1 MTPNQPK
8 NKDGWRARWYEII
21 FEADTPK
28 GKLFDVILLFAILGS
43 LLAIMLETVEELYT
57 PYATVFRYVEWGFT
71 ALFTVEYILRI
82 MVVRNPRYYIFSFY
96 GIIDLLSIL
105 PTYLAIVLSGAHYF
119 MAIRSIR
126 LIRVFRILKMV
137 RFLGEANML
146 GRALRASRIKI
157 TVFIVV
163 VMCAVF
169 IMGTLMYMVEGRENG
184 FTSIPTS
191 IYWCIVTLTTVG
203 YGDIAPQT
211 TLGQIIASAIMILG
225 YGIIA
230 VPTGIV
236 TSEMA
241 KANQANPAGEA
252 APKEEKKYHQ
262 CPACNE
268 YTDDHEA
275 NFCRNCGNKL

>member
-1 MTPNQPK
+1 MIENRPFNTQS
-8 NKDGWRARWYEII
+8 WRARWYEII

-28 GKLFDVILLFAILGS
+28 GKLFDLILLVAIVGS
-43 LLAIMLETVEELYT
+43 LVCIMLESVEGLRLR
-57 PYATVFRYVEWGFT
+57 YADTFFYLEWFFT
-71 ALFTVEYILRI
+71 AIFTAEYAMRLA
-82 MVVRNPRYYIFSFY
+82 VVRNPRYYIFSFY

-119 MAIRSIR
+119 MVIRSIR

-146 GRALRASRIKI
+146 SSALRASRIKI
-157 TVFIVV
+157 TVFLVAV
-163 VMCAVF
+163 LCVVF
-169 IMGTLMYMVEGRENG
+169 IMGTIMYMVEGPENG
-184 FTSIPTS
+184 FTSVPVS

-211 TLGQIIASAIMILG
+211 TLGQIIASVIMVLG

-236 TSEMA
+236 TSEMT
-241 KANQANPAGEA
+241 KANQQHADKGEVV
-252 APKEEKKYHQ
+252 PGHLRV

-268 YTDDHEA
+268 DISDVSA
-275 NFCRNCGNKL
+275 NFCKNCGNKL

>member
-1 MTPNQPK
+1 MTKNEPAK
-8 NKDGWRARWYEII
+8 NKGWRARWYEII
-21 FEADTPK
+21 FEADTPA
-28 GKLFDVILLFAILGS
+28 GKLFDVILLIAILGS
-43 LLAIMLETVEELYT
+43 LVSIMLESVEGLYLRNKE
-57 PYATVFRYVEWGFT
+57 VFKYLEWGFT
-71 ALFTVEYILRI
+71 ALFTLEYIMRI
-82 MVVRNPRYYIFSFY
+82 IVVRRSRYYIFSFY

-105 PTYLAIVLSGAHYF
+105 PTYLAFVLSGAHYF
-119 MAIRSIR
+119 MVIRSIR
-126 LIRVFRILKMV
+126 LIRVFRVLKMV
-137 RFLGEANML
+137 HFLGEANML
-146 GRALRASRIKI
+146 GKALKASRVKI
-157 TVFIVV
+157 TVFLVV

-211 TLGQIIASAIMILG
+211 TLGQIIASIIMILG

-236 TSEMA
+236 TSEMS
-241 KANQANPAGEA
+241 KIQGSPNKDENTTRR
-252 APKEEKKYHQ
+252 

-268 YTDDHEA
+268 RITDADA
-275 NFCRNCGNKL
+275 NFCKNCGNEL

>member
-1 MTPNQPK
+1 MTNRPANM
-8 NKDGWRARWYEII
+8 NGWRARWYEII
-21 FEADTPK
+21 FEADTK
-28 GKLFDVILLFAILGS
+28 EGKLFDVVLLIAIIGS
-43 LLAIMLETVEELYT
+43 LLAIVLESVESLYDA
-57 PYATVFRYVEWGFT
+57 YGHIFRVMEWIFT
-71 ALFTVEYILRI
+71 IIFTIEYLLRVA
-82 MVVRNPRYYIFSFY
+82 VVRNPRYYIFSFY

-105 PTYLAIVLSGAHYF
+105 PTYLAFVLSGAHYF

-146 GRALRASRIKI
+146 SNALKASRIKI

-169 IMGTLMYMVEGRENG
+169 IMGTVMYLVEGRENG
-184 FTSIPTS
+184 FTSIPKS

-211 TLGQIIASAIMILG
+211 ALGQIIASGIMILG

-236 TSEMA
+236 TSEIA
-241 KANQANPAGEA
+241 RANQAKVDDA
-252 APKEEKKYHQ
+252 KKLHHHQ
-262 CPACNE
+262 CPACNTAV
-268 YTDDHEA
+268 TDAEA
-275 NFCRNCGNKL
+275 NFCQNCGNKL

>member
-1 MTPNQPK
+1 MTNRPENMT
-8 NKDGWRARWYEII
+8 GWRARWYEII

-28 GKLFDVILLFAILGS
+28 GKLFDVVLLIAILGS
-43 LLAIMLETVEELYT
+43 LLAIVLESVESIYNKYGT
-57 PYATVFRYVEWGFT
+57 IFQIVEWV
-71 ALFTVEYILRI
+71 FTVIFTLEYILRVA
-82 MVVRNPRYYIFSFY
+82 VVRNPRYYIFSFY

-146 GRALRASRIKI
+146 SNALKASRIKI

-169 IMGTLMYMVEGRENG
+169 IMGTVMYLVEGRENG
-184 FTSIPTS
+184 FTSIPVS

-211 TLGQIIASAIMILG
+211 TLGQMIASVIMILG

-236 TSEMA
+236 TSEIA
-241 KANQANPAGEA
+241 RANQTKADEN
-252 APKEEKKYHQ
+252 KKLHHHR
-262 CPACNE
+262 CPACNKGII
-268 YTDDHEA
+268 DPEA
-275 NFCRNCGNKL
+275 NFCPNCGNQL